1 MPLPFISDNDEREK
15 MKVETRTDWT
25 AGWLVMWWYSNSNAI
40 KVGHFYLHVNGLQSV
55 HNAGIQLIHNLELT
69 TCNNQDFKMFVGNL
83 GQLLLPEFIGKLLAD
98 SDAVF
103 VAWLQSFVQKKYYIQ
118 TSSHPRSPVNVCQI
132 KVIFNPG
139 QEDGRICLWSEFQWK
154 SQFRIL

>member
-1 MPLPFISDNDEREK
+1 MTGDVVILQFKCNQGMR
-15 MKVETRTDWT
+15 
-25 AGWLVMWWYSNSNAI
+25 
-40 KVGHFYLHVNGLQSV
+40 HFYLHVNGLQSV

-103 VAWLQSFVQKKYYIQ
+103 VA
-118 TSSHPRSPVNVCQI
+118 
-132 KVIFNPG
+132 
-139 QEDGRICLWSEFQWK
+139 
-154 SQFRIL
+154 